1 MWRVSSRSGV
11 ATLRTAIHLLLTY
24 SRCAVEWI
32 ASTWRM
38 RDVRILVCHVC
49 CFFALG
55 PLTAICLWLCTYISG
70 AAVHNSNSPPPVAGP
85 ADFNAAA
92 VTTVGLIL
100 LLVLLIVF
108 GFLSWCGVHTL
119 RVIISYRSTSSYH
132 IISGPILSVLPAL
145 IVHSELKSV
154 HPGFPVAFIF

>member
-1 MWRVSSRSGV
+1 MWHVSSRSGV
-11 ATLRTAIHLLLTY
+11 ASSRTAIHLLLTY

-38 RDVRILVCHVC
+38 RDVRILVGHVC
-49 CFFALG
+49 CFLALF

-70 AAVHNSNSPPPVAGP
+70 AAVHNSNSSPPVAGP

-108 GFLSWCGVHTL
+108 GFLSWCGVH
-119 RVIISYRSTSSYH
+119 IYISLFARRQHTTNNRKPNTHNYTQLHTCTYKH
-132 IISGPILSVLPAL
+132 IHTQLMT
-145 IVHSELKSV
+145 
-154 HPGFPVAFIF
+154 